1 MFGCLFFL
9 KVTSVFLYVALL
21 IAAVPYCRLH
31 FSWALGD
38 IYVLWG
44 AWGNISFQTSEKQTL
59 QLWLA
64 SMSYFRFLI
73 WRSFFLCPPF
83 YFGEETQRQLEK
95 EDKVISM
102 QCSNFYL
109 YIYCVCFPSQRPQSN
124 SFSKCLVIN
133 WTKESLSLNIGMQFI
148 CYIWSHF
155 MESLGIK

>member
-1 MFGCLFFL
+1 MCGCVFFV

-21 IAAVPYCRLH
+21 ITAVPYCRLH

-73 WRSFFLCPPF
+73 WRSFFLCPPS
-83 YFGEETQRQLEK
+83 YFGEETKRK
-95 EDKVISM
+95 
-102 QCSNFYL
+102 SNKTIRKRRKSNINAVVLTLIF
-109 YIYCVCFPSQRPQSN
+109 IYTVCAFHLKGLSLIP
-124 SFSKCLVIN
+124 FSKCLVIN
-133 WTKESLSLNIGMQFI
+133 
-148 CYIWSHF
+148 
-155 MESLGIK
+155 